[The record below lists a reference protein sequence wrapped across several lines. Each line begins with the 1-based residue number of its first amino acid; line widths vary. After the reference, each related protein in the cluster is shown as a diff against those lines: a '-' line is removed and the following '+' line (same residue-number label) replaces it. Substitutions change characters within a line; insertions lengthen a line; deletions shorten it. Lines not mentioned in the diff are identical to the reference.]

1 MVHTAISGTQSNKQP
16 KESTAQVSISLT
28 SPMAPW
34 WDTTKLLWSQLTVSR
49 FCLAKAGA
57 GTMPV
62 PGAVA
67 QPQGS
72 TLIAEAA

>member
-16 KESTAQVSISLT
+16 KESTTQVSISLT
-28 SPMAPW
+28 SPMVGHNR
-34 WDTTKLLWSQLTVSR
+34 LLWSQLTLIRV
-49 FCLAKAGA
+49 CLANAGA
-57 GTMPV
+57 GAMPV
-62 PGAVA
+62 ARAAA